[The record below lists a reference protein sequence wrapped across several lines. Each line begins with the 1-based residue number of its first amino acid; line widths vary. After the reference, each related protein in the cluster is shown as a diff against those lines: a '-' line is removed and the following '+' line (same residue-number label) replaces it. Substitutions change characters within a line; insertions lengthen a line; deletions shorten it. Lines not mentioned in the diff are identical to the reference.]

1 MRKRE
6 NMMILREENIK
17 EEDIKVKT
25 DKHLLFERMNKV
37 TGMPFNEQMGMDS
50 LSIGVDG
57 GILASML
64 NKIVEVADYS
74 LLKLAIEM
82 VNGLEDNV
90 RQNLESQ
97 LNPTT
102 LEAMQQYSKS
112 I

>member
-1 MRKRE
+1 M
-6 NMMILREENIK
+6 
-17 EEDIKVKT
+17 KT
-25 DKHLLFERMNKV
+25 DKQLLFERMNKV
-37 TGMPFNEQMGMDS
+37 TGMPVNEQIGMGG
-50 LSIGVDG
+50 LSIGVDA
-57 GILASML
+57 GILASMI

-82 VNGLEDNV
+82 VNGLDDNA
-90 RQNLESQ
+90 RQNVERL